1 MIQQEAIEI
10 LKEEHDWAQHL
21 SYVNKAL
28 NMGIAALEKQ
38 IPKKSVIA
46 AMDGFKP
53 EYAATL
59 LCPTCSKQIVNV
71 WNKKDYKPKYC
82 HYCGQALDWSEQE

>member
-1 MIQQEAIEI
+1 MTPEEAIEI
-10 LKEEHDWAQHL
+10 LKDEMPYTSGVIEE
-21 SYVNKAL
+21 AL
-28 NMGIAALEKQ
+28 NIIENATKKQ
-38 IPKKSVIA
+38 IPKKSVLV

-53 EYAATL
+53 EYASNL

-82 HYCGQALDWSEQE
+82 HYCGQALDWSDEE